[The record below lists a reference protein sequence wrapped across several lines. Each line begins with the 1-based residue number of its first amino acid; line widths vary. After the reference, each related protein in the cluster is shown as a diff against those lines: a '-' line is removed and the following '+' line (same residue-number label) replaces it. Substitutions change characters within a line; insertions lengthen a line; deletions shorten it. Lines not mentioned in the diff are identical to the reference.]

1 VVEGARLESVYR
13 LIPYPGFESPSLRQA
28 QEKWPPL
35 RVAIFFVLD
44 GETGIRR
51 RSAYSREAI
60 RIAHLP
66 PRERWRADRRS
77 AQRTRI
83 PTGTIHTENS
93 KSALVT
99 AMPSQP
105 VWPGASAHSPLND
118 SLNCALACRRNSYQS
133 ILAYLIGLDSTETN
147 TSALSH

>member
-13 LIPYPGFESPSLRQA
+13 LIAYPGFESPSLRQE

-60 RIAHLP
+60 RMC
-66 PRERWRADRRS
+66 
-77 AQRTRI
+77 AQHGRV
-83 PTGTIHTENS
+83 P
-93 KSALVT
+93 A
-99 AMPSQP
+99 
-105 VWPGASAHSPLND
+105 GASPAVS
-118 SLNCALACRRNSYQS
+118 
-133 ILAYLIGLDSTETN
+133 
-147 TSALSH
+147 